1 MNKALKTAPNGVVVK
16 VAWLHYNDRGQ
27 VLFAR
32 SRGQTAAYSVG
43 GKPEAGET
51 LEQALIR
58 EVREEAGVDLIP
70 ETIKFCN
77 FFVGPC
83 HGYVEGTKLQMHC
96 FTADYQGEL
105 AVQKKDNV
113 EELVYLGARDIKT
126 GRTTDMGDQI
136 LDHLAY
142 QDLLG
147 P

>member
-1 MNKALKTAPNGVVVK
+1 MEKALKTAPNGVVIK
-16 VAWLHYNDRGQ
+16 VAWLHYNDRRQ

-51 LEQALIR
+51 LEQDLIR
-58 EVREEAGVDLIP
+58 EANEETGAELIP
-70 ETIKFCN
+70 ETIKLYAYFE
-77 FFVGPC
+77 GPC

-96 FTADYQGEL
+96 FTADYRGEL
-105 AVQKKDNV
+105 KAQEGDNV
-113 EELVYLGARDIKT
+113 EELVYLGVSDIKT

-142 QDLLG
+142 HGLVG
-147 P
+147 